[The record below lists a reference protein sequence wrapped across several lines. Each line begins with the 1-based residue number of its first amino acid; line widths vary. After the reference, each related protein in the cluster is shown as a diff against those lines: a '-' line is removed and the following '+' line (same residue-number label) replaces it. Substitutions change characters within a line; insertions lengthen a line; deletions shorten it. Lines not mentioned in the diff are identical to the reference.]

1 MHPDG
6 SDQVTTKLILCQG
19 VWVEGWELR
28 GVGWGD
34 GGLYFRFAAS
44 PSPRLPVSPLPR
56 LSVSPIPHSPSHR
69 PFPSSIPQ
77 HNRQGVPRR
86 RPEAVRPEYDAI
98 SLIPRLSA
106 SPPPRLPQLIPS
118 SPHRFIGDTHN
129 EATPA
134 TPRAHPLSAPPASP
148 PPRLP
153 GSPIPFRNPTPC
165 PRLRPTGSAV
175 CRPGALR
182 LSSAPCSPR
191 GHDSS
196 LDVLWVAPDCRPLC
210 RRLFG

>member
-44 PSPRLPVSPLPR
+44 PSPRLPASPPLRLPDSPLSFSSTLPFIDSAAQPPR
-56 LSVSPIPHSPSHR
+56 GAPSTAR
-69 PFPSSIPQ
+69 G
-77 HNRQGVPRR
+77 RAARVRR
-86 RPEAVRPEYDAI
+86 HLPD
-98 SLIPRLSA
+98 